1 MKEKEPRPPNGRLFF
16 SGAVA
21 VAICVGTV
29 IEVSLSGWVSTV
41 AGLAGAVVVAL
52 VARLWYRQADLRY
65 RRARSLAEE
74 QNGSGDFR
82 S

>member
-1 MKEKEPRPPNGRLFF
+1 MKEKELRPPNGRLFF

-29 IEVSLSGWVSTV
+29 IKASFSGWVSTV

-52 VARLWYRQADLRY
+52 AARLWHRQADLRY
-65 RRARSLAEE
+65 RRARALAEE
-74 QNGSGDFR
+74 QNGSGDTTL
-82 S
+82 